1 MTAAVLAK
9 MQPGEDGPEPGR
21 LPRQVRVKGF
31 RGGGPAELTMTY
43 SFPPGDIAL
52 ATASCLVVGAGLLV
66 DRELPSPGVFP
77 PEAMDPAPFM
87 WDMESRGVHF
97 RLEDSASTRT

>member
-1 MTAAVLAK
+1 M
-9 MQPGEDGPEPGR
+9 
-21 LPRQVRVKGF
+21 RVKGI
-31 RGGGPAELTMTY
+31 RNGRPAEWIMTY

-66 DRELPSPGVFP
+66 SRELPGPGVIA
-77 PEAMDPAPFM
+77 PEALDPAPFM